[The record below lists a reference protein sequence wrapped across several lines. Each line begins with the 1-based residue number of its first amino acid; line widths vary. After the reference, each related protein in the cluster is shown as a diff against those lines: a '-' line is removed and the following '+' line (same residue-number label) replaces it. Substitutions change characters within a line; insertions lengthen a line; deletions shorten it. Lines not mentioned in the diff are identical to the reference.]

1 MSIARPHGPAGL
13 FADLVA
19 MATRTPPPRTLGRA
33 VVMGGSVAGLLAA
46 RVLAD
51 VAAEVVIIERD
62 GPDPGVGARPGVPQG
77 LQVHALLAGG
87 RLHLDRWFPGFS
99 AECVAAGAYV
109 APSRDL
115 RPALTGRHRWLRGVD
130 PGVMSGSRP
139 FLEAMIRRRVLALP
153 AVTVVTGRATGL
165 ECTGGAVSGVH
176 VEAGGEDRVE
186 RADLV
191 VDATGRASR
200 LGEWLERAGWERPD
214 LVRLPIA
221 LSYATGFFRTTEA
234 PQPPMQ
240 LIRDLPGR
248 TNGGVYGP
256 IEDDRYIVMISAYG
270 DHRPGS
276 TIENFRAQLRADL
289 PEPFSV
295 VSAGAPEGPIRTYH
309 MADSRRRDFGSAHR
323 LPARLVVVGDAVASF
338 NPTFGQGMSSAAL
351 HAVCLESFLADGPDL
366 DAPADGFFARQRI
379 VVDAAWRMSTIMDV
393 RRTGVVLRLTP
404 RERLARLL
412 TAHVLTAAPLDT
424 TIEATVTA
432 AGFMLVHPDALL
444 APPMVARAAVVHG
457 RMAAAPGFAAA
468 RQALGWL
475 AERANKLHGR
485 RPLLDESA

>member
-1 MSIARPHGPAGL
+1 MSIDRPRRPAGV
-13 FADLVA
+13 FADLVSTTTSTA
-19 MATRTPPPRTLGRA
+19 PRQVLGRA

-51 VAAEVVIIERD
+51 VAAEVVIVERD
-62 GPDPGVGARPGVPQG
+62 GPDPGVDDRPGVPHG

-99 AECVAAGAYV
+99 ADCVAAGAFV

-115 RPALTGRHRWLRGVD
+115 RPALTGRHRWLRSVD

-139 FLEAMIRRRVLALP
+139 FLEGMIRRRVLALP

-165 ECTGGAVSGVH
+165 ECRGGAVTGVH
-176 VEAGGEDRVE
+176 VEAGGEQRLE

-200 LGEWLERAGWERPD
+200 LGEWLERAGWDRPD
-214 LVRLPIA
+214 LLRLPIE
-221 LSYATGFFRTTEA
+221 LSYATGYFRRTET
-234 PQPPMQ
+234 PEPPMW

-276 TIENFRAQLRADL
+276 TIEDFRAQLRADL
-289 PEPFSV
+289 PEPFTV
-295 VSAGAPEGPIRTYH
+295 VSAGEPQGPIRTYH
-309 MADSRRRDFGSAHR
+309 MADSRRRDFGPPHR
-323 LPARLVVVGDAVASF
+323 LPARLVAVGDAVASF
-338 NPTFGQGMSSAAL
+338 NPTFGQGISSAAL
-351 HAVCLESFLADGPDL
+351 HAVCLESYLSDGPDL
-366 DAPADGFFARQRI
+366 DAPADGFFARQRV
-379 VVDAAWRMSTIMDV
+379 VVDAAWRLSTIMDV
-393 RRTGVVLRLTP
+393 RRTGVVLPLSL
-404 RERLARLL
+404 RERLARRL
-412 TAHVLTAAPLDT
+412 TGHVLSAGARDAAV
-424 TIEATVTA
+424 EAAVTA

-444 APPMVARAAVVHG
+444 TPAVLARAAVVHG
-457 RMAAAPGFAAA
+457 RVAVARGVVAA
-468 RQALGWL
+468 RHGLRWL
-475 AERANKLHGR
+475 AGRVNERRGR
-485 RPLLDESA
+485 RPLPVEAA